1 MTAPLEIETLATFAE
16 NLARLESIDAFA
28 KLELFDAAGN
38 MVARIENK
46 AGSQG
51 SLKVYR
57 HLAEKWGAID
67 PAAAEE
73 GLRLYAEH
81 TGDARRN
88 PGKHPNIDRLF
99 EIIASGAT
107 YSAHLTPA
115 FPA

>member
-1 MTAPLEIETLATFAE
+1 MGNFAE
-16 NLARLESIDAFA
+16 NLARLESIDAYA

-38 MVARIENK
+38 LVARIENQP
-46 AGSQG
+46 GSQG

-57 HLAEKWGAID
+57 HLLEKWGAID

-81 TGDARRN
+81 AGDARRN

-99 EIIASGAT
+99 DIIHSGAS

-115 FPA
+115 

>member
-1 MTAPLEIETLATFAE
+1 MGNFAE
-16 NLARLESIDAFA
+16 NLAQLESIDAFA

-38 MVARIENK
+38 RVACIENK
-46 AGSQG
+46 SGSQG

-57 HLAEKWGAID
+57 HLAEKWGAIS

-73 GLRLYAEH
+73 GLQLYAEH
-81 TGDARRN
+81 SEDARLN

-99 EIIASGAT
+99 EIIARGTT

-115 FPA
+115 

>member
-1 MTAPLEIETLATFAE
+1 MSMGNFAE
-16 NLARLESIDAFA
+16 NLAQLESIDSFA

-38 MVARIENK
+38 MVARIENQP
-46 AGSQG
+46 GSQG

-57 HLAEKWGAID
+57 HLVEKWGALN

-73 GLRLYAEH
+73 GLQLYAEH
-81 TGDARRN
+81 SEDARLN

-99 EIIASGAT
+99 EIIKSGAT

-115 FPA
+115 

>member
-1 MTAPLEIETLATFAE
+1 MATFAE
-16 NLARLESIDAFA
+16 NLARLESIDAFS

-38 MVARIENK
+38 LVARIENMP
-46 AGSQG
+46 GSQG

-57 HLAEKWGAID
+57 HLAEKWGAIN

-81 TGDARRN
+81 SGDARRN

-99 EIIASGAT
+99 EIIKSGASYT
-107 YSAHLTPA
+107 AHLTPA
-115 FPA
+115 APV

>member
-1 MTAPLEIETLATFAE
+1 MGNFAK
-16 NLARLESIDAFA
+16 NLAQLESIDAFA
-28 KLELFDAAGN
+28 KLELFDTAGN
-38 MVARIENK
+38 LVARIENK
-46 AGSQG
+46 PGSQG

-81 TGDARRN
+81 TEDARLN

-99 EIIASGAT
+99 DIIASGDS
-107 YSAHLTPA
+107 YSAILTPA
-115 FPA
+115 SPA

>member
-1 MTAPLEIETLATFAE
+1 MTTFAE
-16 NLARLESIDAFA
+16 NLAQLESIDAFS

-38 MVARIENK
+38 MVARIENQP
-46 AGSQG
+46 GSQG

-57 HLAEKWGAID
+57 HLAEKWGAIN

-81 TGDARRN
+81 SGDARRN

-99 EIIASGAT
+99 EIIHSGTT
-107 YSAHLTPA
+107 YAAHLTPA
-115 FPA
+115 APV